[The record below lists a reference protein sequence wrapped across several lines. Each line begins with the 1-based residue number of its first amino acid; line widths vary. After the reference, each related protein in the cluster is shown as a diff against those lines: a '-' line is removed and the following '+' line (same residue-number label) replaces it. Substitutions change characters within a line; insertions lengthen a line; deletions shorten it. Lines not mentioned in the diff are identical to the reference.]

1 MATSASASVS
11 GAQGT
16 TEWELDTAHT
26 AAHFSV
32 KHLMVST
39 VRGQFRKVTGRV
51 WLDEQQ
57 LTRSRI
63 EVEIEAAS
71 LETGEPKRDAHL
83 RSGDFFDVEKFPKLT
98 FRSTRVEGK
107 GEGFTLAGDLTMH
120 GVTHQVTL
128 AVEALSAPMKDP
140 YGRLVRGVSAVGKL
154 NRKEWGLGWNAAL
167 EAGGVLVGDE
177 VKLQIDAELVAKA
190 QAQAQASR

>member
-1 MATSASASVS
+1 MATSAAVS
-11 GAQGT
+11 GAHT
-16 TEWELDTAHT
+16 TEWELDSAHT

-51 WLDEQQ
+51 WLDEAQ

-63 EVEIEAAS
+63 DVGIDAAS

-83 RSGDFFDVEKFPKLT
+83 RSADFFDVEKYPTLT
-98 FRSTRVEGK
+98 FQSTRIEAK
-107 GEGFTLAGDLTMH
+107 GDEFVVTGDLSMH
-120 GVTHQVTL
+120 GVSRQVTL
-128 AVEALSAPMKDP
+128 MVESLSPPMKDP

-154 NRKEWGLGWNAAL
+154 NRRDWGLGWNAAL
-167 EAGGVLVGDE
+167 ETGGVLVGDE

-190 QAQAQASR
+190 PAPASR

>member
-1 MATSASASVS
+1 MATSAAVS
-11 GAQGT
+11 GAQT
-16 TEWELDTAHT
+16 TEWEIDSAHT

-39 VRGQFRKVTGRV
+39 VRGQFRKVTGRA
-51 WLDEQQ
+51 WLDEAE

-63 EVEIEAAS
+63 DVGIDAAS

-83 RSGDFFDVEKFPKLT
+83 RSADFFDVEKYPRLT
-98 FRSTRVEGK
+98 FQSTRIE
-107 GEGFTLAGDLTMH
+107 GEGEEFTVTGDLTMH
-120 GVTHQVTL
+120 GVSRQVTL
-128 AVEALSAPMKDP
+128 KVESLSPPMKDP

-154 NRKEWGLGWNAAL
+154 NRKDWGLGWNAAL
-167 EAGGVLVGDE
+167 ETGGVLVGDE

-190 QAQAQASR
+190 PAAASR

>member
-1 MATSASASVS
+1 MATTAPVT
-11 GAQGT
+11 GTQT
-16 TEWELDTAHT
+16 TEWEIDSAHT
-26 AAHFSV
+26 GAHFSV

-51 WLDEQQ
+51 WLDEGQ

-63 EVEIEAAS
+63 EVEIDATS

-83 RSGDFFDVEKFPKLT
+83 RSADFFDVEKYPKLN
-98 FRSTRVEGK
+98 FRSTRIEGR
-107 GEGFTLAGDLTMH
+107 GEEFVVTGELTMH
-120 GVTHQVTL
+120 GVSRQVTL
-128 AVEALSAPMKDP
+128 MVESLSPPMKDP

-154 NRKEWGLGWNAAL
+154 NRKDWGLGWNAAL
-167 EAGGVLVGDE
+167 ETGGVLVGDE

-190 QAQAQASR
+190 AAPGPR

>member
-1 MATSASASVS
+1 MAISASVS

-16 TEWELDTAHT
+16 TEWEFDSAHT
-26 AAHFSV
+26 GAHFSV
-32 KHLMVST
+32 RHLMVST

-51 WLDEQQ
+51 WLDEGQ

-63 EVEIEAAS
+63 DVEIDAAS

-98 FRSTRVEGK
+98 FQSTRIEGK
-107 GEGFTLAGDLTMH
+107 GEEFAVTGDLTMH
-120 GVTHQVTL
+120 GVTRQVTL
-128 AVEALSAPMKDP
+128 TVESLSPPMKDP

-154 NRKEWGLGWNAAL
+154 NRKDWGLGWNAAL
-167 EAGGVLVGDE
+167 ETGGVLVGDE

-190 QAQAQASR
+190 PAQAPR

>member
-1 MATSASASVS
+1 MATSAAVS
-11 GAQGT
+11 GVQT
-16 TEWELDTAHT
+16 TEWELDSAHT

-51 WLDEQQ
+51 WLDEAQ

-63 EVEIEAAS
+63 DVGIDAAS

-83 RSGDFFDVEKFPKLT
+83 RSADFFDVEKYPTLT
-98 FRSTRVEGK
+98 FQSTRIEAK
-107 GEGFTLAGDLTMH
+107 GDEFVVTGDLSMH
-120 GVTHQVTL
+120 GVSRQVTL
-128 AVEALSAPMKDP
+128 MVESLSPPMKDP

-154 NRKEWGLGWNAAL
+154 NRKDWGLGWNAAL
-167 EAGGVLVGDE
+167 ETGGVLVGDE

-190 QAQAQASR
+190 PAPASR

>member
-1 MATSASASVS
+1 MATSASVS

-16 TEWELDTAHT
+16 TEWEIDSAHT

-39 VRGQFRKVTGRV
+39 VRGQFRKVTGRA
-51 WLDEQQ
+51 WLDERQ

-63 EVEIEAAS
+63 DVEIDAAS

-83 RSGDFFDVEKFPKLT
+83 RSADFFDVEKFPKLT
-98 FRSTRVEGK
+98 FRSTRIEGK
-107 GEGFTLAGDLTMH
+107 GEEFAVTGDLTMH
-120 GVTHQVTL
+120 GATRQVTL
-128 AVEALSAPMKDP
+128 TVESLSPAMKDP
-140 YGRLVRGVSAVGKL
+140 YGRMVRGVSAVGKL
-154 NRKEWGLGWNAAL
+154 NRKDWGLGWNAAL
-167 EAGGVLVGDE
+167 ETGGVLVGDE

-190 QAQAQASR
+190 PAQAPR

>member
-1 MATSASASVS
+1 MATSAAVS
-11 GAQGT
+11 GAHT
-16 TEWELDTAHT
+16 TEWELDSAHT

-51 WLDEQQ
+51 WLDEAQ

-63 EVEIEAAS
+63 DVGIDAAS

-83 RSGDFFDVEKFPKLT
+83 RSADFFDVEKYPTLT
-98 FRSTRVEGK
+98 FQSTRIEAK
-107 GEGFTLAGDLTMH
+107 GDEFVVTGDLSMH
-120 GVTHQVTL
+120 GVSRQVTL
-128 AVEALSAPMKDP
+128 MVESLSPPMKDP

-154 NRKEWGLGWNAAL
+154 NRKDWGLGWNAAL
-167 EAGGVLVGDE
+167 ETGGVLVGDE

-190 QAQAQASR
+190 PAPASR